1 MAASTTKRKAP
12 KRTAPR
18 KTAAARAQSNGHED
32 SQNGT
37 PVAEG
42 FNAQPLSV
50 VPPVQEPAVPEIQH
64 PYGDR
69 PVFVFQ
75 PADGSAPIVFPRI
88 GTLEVT
94 AKFMWRI
101 YDLNELFQSFEWMN
115 LAGVPRAIQERVIDL
130 PQVDRA
136 RFWSSWFNDVTQP
149 LDLTKDTM
157 GPPGESSS

>member
-18 KTAAARAQSNGHED
+18 KVAQARAKSNGHEE
-32 SQNGT
+32 

-42 FNAQPLSV
+42 FNAQPLTV
-50 VPPVQEPAVPEIQH
+50 VPPAQESPVPEIQH

-88 GTLEVT
+88 GTLKVT

-115 LAGVPRAIQERVIDL
+115 LAGVPRDIQERVIDL

-136 RFWSSWFNDVTQP
+136 RFWSSWFNDVTAP